1 MRMVH
6 ENVLKAFD
14 GTLTTQP
21 VKTTVRLKERKWI
34 AYIGM
39 GEIRLPEVKNVKDF
53 EQIEEECRCRI
64 KRNGSVFIVIPNVV
78 SEIIEKDGVLNSA
91 CDEHRAKLREWFSNY
106 GVRVLRH
113 LVGLE
118 R

>member
-1 MRMVH
+1 MSMTH

-14 GTLTTQP
+14 GSLSTQP
-21 VKTTVRLKERKWI
+21 VRATVRLKGRKWI

-39 GEIRLPEVKNVKDF
+39 GEIRLPSVKARDF
-53 EQIEEECRCRI
+53 EQIEKECRCRI
-64 KRNGSVFIVIPNVV
+64 RRNGSVFIVIPDVV
-78 SEIIEKDGVLNSA
+78 SEILEKDGVLNSA

-106 GVRVLRH
+106 GVCVLRY

-118 R
+118 